1 MLPGEKKSIRE
12 TVTGVEEW
20 KGTVKP
26 GSEGRMER
34 PLPCQDGAPA
44 RLLTLI
50 L

>member
-1 MLPGEKKSIRE
+1 MLPGEKSIQE

-26 GSEGRMER
+26 ELEGRMER
-34 PLPCQDGAPA
+34 PLRCQDGAPA
-44 RLLTLI
+44 RPLTLI